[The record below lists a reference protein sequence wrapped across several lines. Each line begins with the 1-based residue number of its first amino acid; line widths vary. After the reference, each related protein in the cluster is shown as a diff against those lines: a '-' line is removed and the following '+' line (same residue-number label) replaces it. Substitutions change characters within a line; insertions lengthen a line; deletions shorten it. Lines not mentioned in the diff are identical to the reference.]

1 MGTLF
6 ADSIAP
12 GAFKF
17 APVPRPATAAKAS
30 SEFPFTVVFG
40 NSLYY
45 WHRNSLV
52 SRSETLK
59 REHRILLL
67 DYPEGF
73 VEINTGDAKALGIRD
88 GGKVRLC
95 GVHGS
100 AVTAARVTHEV
111 KSGTVLVPFFVRD
124 VQKQLVASRTE
135 DMLESVRLEKIGE

>member
-1 MGTLF
+1 M
-6 ADSIAP
+6 
-12 GAFKF
+12 
-17 APVPRPATAAKAS
+17 R
-30 SEFPFTVVFG
+30 
-40 NSLYY
+40 
-45 WHRNSLV
+45 
-52 SRSETLK
+52 RSETLK

-111 KSGTVLVPFFVRD
+111 KSGTVFVPFFVRD
-124 VQKQLVASRTE
+124 VQKQIVASEQRTCWSPSAWRKSAN
-135 DMLESVRLEKIGE
+135 ESPHCPSR